1 MLTEAPKHP
10 PSPRQFLRKR
20 QDFLYVA
27 SGRRIHLPLLT
38 LQFRSRPTEADK
50 GQMSGQEMN
59 KQNNKQSN
67 QPRFG
72 LTITKKIGNAVV
84 RNRIRRRLRA
94 ALAQMTVPAQPAH
107 DYVIVARTG
116 CLNAAFHKLV
126 EALNQALQKSQRP
139 LKPSA
144 TAAQTAPPSLP

>member
-50 GQMSGQEMN
+50 GQMINQ
-59 KQNNKQSN
+59 QNN

-72 LTITKKIGNAVV
+72 LTITKKTGNAVV